1 VNLPSL
7 VALVIILV
15 TTLLFIILSLTL
27 KGRKVIIF
35 RSIPAFR
42 ILNQMIGRSVEEGRA
57 LHLSL
62 GSGNL
67 TGRQSTIGFCGLS
80 TLDNLSRVS
89 LIGDKPAVCTSG
101 DGGLILLS
109 KDVLTQVYKQAQKL
123 SIYQGVQA
131 RLTGATPGSYV
142 TGTLTALLDGSFS
155 GSVLIGDFNSLAVL
169 LTGLPFHDHA
179 SMTATDS
186 LCAQAAFYASSDES
200 LLGEDAYAAGAYT
213 APNPSRSASL
223 VTQDVLRWLI
233 IGLVILYII
242 LQVSGAV

>member
-1 VNLPSL
+1 MNLPSL
-7 VALVIILV
+7 IALGIIVV
-15 TTLLFIILSLTL
+15 TTLLFVILSLTL

-35 RSIPAFR
+35 RSIPAFK

-62 GSGNL
+62 GSGAL
-67 TGRQSTIGFCGLS
+67 TGRQCTIGFCGLS
-80 TLDNLSRVS
+80 TLENLSRVS

-109 KDVLTQVYKQAQKL
+109 KDVMNRVYKQAQKL
-123 SIYQGVQA
+123 SIYQGVQT
-131 RLTGATPGSYV
+131 RYMGATPGAYV
-142 TGTLTALLDGSFS
+142 TGTLTALLDESFS
-155 GSVLIGDFNSLAVL
+155 GSVFVGDFNSLAVL
-169 LTGLPFHDHA
+169 LIGLPFHDHA
-179 SMTATDS
+179 SLTATDC
-186 LCAQAAFYASSDES
+186 LGTQAAFYACSDES

-233 IGLVILYII
+233 VGLVILYII
-242 LQVSGAV
+242 LQLSGVL

>member
-1 VNLPSL
+1 VNLSFL
-7 VALVIILV
+7 VALGILLGA
-15 TTLLFIILSLTL
+15 TLLFIILSMTL
-27 KGRKVIIF
+27 KGRKLIIF

-42 ILNQMIGRSVEEGRA
+42 ILNHMIGRSVEEGNA
-57 LHLSL
+57 LHISL

-67 TGRQSTIGFCGLS
+67 TGRQCTIGFSGLS

-109 KDVLTQVYKQAQKL
+109 KDVLTQAYKQAQKL
-123 SIYQGVQA
+123 SIYQGAHA
-131 RLTGATPGSYV
+131 RLTGATSGSYV
-142 TGTLTALLDGSFS
+142 TGTLITLLDEPFS
-155 GSVLIGDFNSLAVL
+155 GSVFIGDFNILAVL

-179 SMTATDS
+179 SLTATDS

-213 APNPSRSASL
+213 SPNPSRSASL
-223 VTQDVLRWLI
+223 VTQDVLRWVTI
-233 IGLVILYII
+233 ALVILYII
-242 LQVSGAV
+242 LQVSGVV

>member
-1 VNLPSL
+1 MNISSL
-7 VALVIILV
+7 AALGIILGA
-15 TTLLFIILSLTL
+15 TLLFIILSLTL
-27 KGRKVIIF
+27 KGRKVIVF

-42 ILNQMIGRSVEEGRA
+42 ILTHMIGRSVEEGRS

-62 GSGNL
+62 GSGSL
-67 TGRQSTIGFCGLS
+67 TGRQCTIGFCGLS

-109 KDVLTQVYKQAQKL
+109 KDMLTQAYKQAQKL
-123 SIYQGVQA
+123 SIYQEVQA
-131 RLTGATPGSYV
+131 RFAGATPGAYV
-142 TGTLTALLDGSFS
+142 IGTLIALLDEPFS
-155 GSVLIGDFNSLAVL
+155 GSVLIGDFNNLAVL

-179 SMTATDS
+179 SLTATDS
-186 LCAQAAFYASSDES
+186 LCVQAAFYACSDES

-223 VTQDVLRWLI
+223 VTQDVLRWVT
-233 IGLVILYII
+233 IGLVILYIV
-242 LQVSGAV
+242 LQVSGVL

>member
-1 VNLPSL
+1 VNLSSL
-7 VALVIILV
+7 VALVIILG

-27 KGRKVIIF
+27 KGRKLIIF

-42 ILNQMIGRSVEEGRA
+42 ILNHMIGRSVEEGRA

-67 TGRQSTIGFCGLS
+67 TGRQCTVGFCGLS
-80 TLDNLSRVS
+80 TLDNLARVS
-89 LIGDKPAVCTSG
+89 LIGDKPTVCTSG

-109 KDVLTQVYKQAQKL
+109 KDVLTQAYKQAQKL
-123 SIYQGVQA
+123 SVYQGVQA

-142 TGTLTALLDGSFS
+142 TGTLTALLDEPFS

-186 LCAQAAFYASSDES
+186 LCAQAAFYACSDES

-233 IGLVILYII
+233 IGLVVLYII
-242 LQVSGAV
+242 LQLSGVL